1 MCSSAL
7 TFLSPLF
14 SFFSSLHFYKTHTII
29 VSIYGVLNMARY
41 LFVFICCVLGMIQV
55 FNLINTIIHNELIN
69 NEVIDSFH
77 LILIKVPLR

>member
-7 TFLSPLF
+7 TFLSLLF
-14 SFFSSLHFYKTHTII
+14 SFFSSLHFYKKHTII

-41 LFVFICCVLGMIQV
+41 FFVFICCGLGMIQV
-55 FNLINTIIHNELIN
+55 FNLINTIINKELIIN

-77 LILIKVPLR
+77 LILIKVP

>member
-1 MCSSAL
+1 
-7 TFLSPLF
+7 
-14 SFFSSLHFYKTHTII
+14 
-29 VSIYGVLNMARY
+29 MARY